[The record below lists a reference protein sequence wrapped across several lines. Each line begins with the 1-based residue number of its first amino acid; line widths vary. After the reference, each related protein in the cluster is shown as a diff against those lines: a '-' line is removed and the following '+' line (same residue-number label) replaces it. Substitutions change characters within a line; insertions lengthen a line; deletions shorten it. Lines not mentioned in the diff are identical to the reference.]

1 MKILFLLRFFPVYG
15 GGETVTIKL
24 ANKLV
29 EHGYDV
35 GIFFIW
41 DKTRENPPFVDKRI
55 KQFKANNIEPPV
67 RVDNYKKS
75 AAKQIKKELSRV
87 IANFAPDIII
97 NQWYPTKMVSKA
109 NNASAKI
116 ITCLHSTVIEPL
128 FKDSFRQKLV
138 CKILG
143 DRNGKKWQAFKRSL
157 RLRKNYKYSDKYVLL
172 SERFTSDFYELTKL
186 KDEGKVLGINNPAFF
201 DSWIEENALENKENV
216 VLFVGRFG
224 QEKRINLILFSW
236 HLLPQELKKNWK
248 LVLCGDGVLWQEM
261 IDYAKSLNLENI
273 EFLGQCN
280 PAESYKKAK
289 IFLMT
294 SLFEGFCMTLVE
306 CQQFGCIPIVMDSF
320 RALHDIVI
328 DGQNGFITPNNEIEV
343 FTEKLKGIMENNTKL
358 HEMAK
363 NAISYSKRFDVE
375 NIIAQWEN
383 LFKEMVV

>member
-35 GIFFIW
+35 GIFCIW
-41 DKTRENPPFVDKRI
+41 DKTRDNPPFVDKRI

-87 IANFAPDIII
+87 IASFAPDIII
-97 NQWYPTKMVSKA
+97 NQWYPAKLVSEA
-109 NNASAKI
+109 NDNFAKI

-128 FKDSFRQKLV
+128 FKDSFRQRLV

-143 DRNGKKWQAFKRSL
+143 DRNGKKWQAFKRRL
-157 RLRKNYKYSDKYVLL
+157 RLRRDYKYSDKYVLL

-201 DSWIEENALENKENV
+201 DSWIEEKELEKKENV

-224 QEKRINLILFSW
+224 QQKRIG
-236 HLLPQELKKNWK
+236 QESIHKR
-248 LVLCGDGVLWQEM
+248 
-261 IDYAKSLNLENI
+261 
-273 EFLGQCN
+273 N
-280 PAESYKKAK
+280 PAES
-289 IFLMT
+289 
-294 SLFEGFCMTLVE
+294 
-306 CQQFGCIPIVMDSF
+306 
-320 RALHDIVI
+320 
-328 DGQNGFITPNNEIEV
+328 
-343 FTEKLKGIMENNTKL
+343 
-358 HEMAK
+358 
-363 NAISYSKRFDVE
+363 
-375 NIIAQWEN
+375 
-383 LFKEMVV
+383 

>member
-87 IANFAPDIII
+87 IANFAPD
-97 NQWYPTKMVSKA
+97 
-109 NNASAKI
+109 I

-224 QEKRINLILFSW
+224 QQKRINLILFSW

-294 SLFEGFCMTLVE
+294 SLFEGFGMTLVE

>member
-55 KQFKANNIEPPV
+55 NLFKANNIEPPV

-75 AAKQIKKELSRV
+75 DAKKIKKELSKV
-87 IANFAPDIII
+87 IAKFVPEIII
-97 NQWYPTKMVSKA
+97 NQWYPTKMVIKA
-109 NNASAKI
+109 NNVSAKI

-138 CKILG
+138 CKVLG
-143 DRNGKKWQAFKRSL
+143 DRNGKKWQSFKRSL

-201 DSWIEENALENKENV
+201 DSWIEEKELEKKENV

-224 QEKRINLILFSW
+224 QEKRINMILFSW

-261 IDYAKSLNLENI
+261 KDYAKSLRLENI

-294 SLFEGFCMTLVE
+294 SLFEGFGMTLVE
-306 CQQFGCIPIVMDSF
+306 CQQFGCVPIVMDSF
-320 RALHDIVI
+320 RSLHDIVI

-343 FTEKLKGIMENNTKL
+343 FTEKLRLYMGLK
-358 HEMAK
+358 
-363 NAISYSKRFDVE
+363 
-375 NIIAQWEN
+375 
-383 LFKEMVV
+383 